1 MFQLGDEQPNPRI
14 RALWAAVL
22 ATLLCACAQ
31 RTATSPQ
38 TTAGAA
44 GSGPDAAMPE
54 VAMPEVVITAVR
66 EKPLRLAAEADSK
79 AVPGAK

>member
-1 MFQLGDEQPNPRI
+1 MFQSSDEQPNPRI
-14 RALWAAVL
+14 RALWAGVL

-44 GSGPDAAMPE
+44 GPGPDAE
-54 VAMPEVVITAVR
+54 MPEVVITAVR

-79 AVPGAK
+79 SAPVGPS